1 MSLPFTII
9 SFGVSKTDAVAIA
22 AMVVML
28 ATVAYQ
34 SPKIVAPWISTDFIL
49 TSLEDKYYA
58 LYKNH
63 PNKHHVHDNNPTDSA
78 SSATVSNTEA
88 VNENL
93 ERDSQQD
100 HNTTRGTSNILAET
114 AISHSDLTSNQKDN
128 NSFSSSATTEA
139 PVSTAEVVDL
149 LKSLKNN
156 TSNPIL
162 TNEVTGNLL
171 VLFQQNPVAVNLLC
185 QDLIASPNTDNK
197 QNDNCSHNN
206 EIDECN
212 CDTAGV
218 TLDFRARNAKALDT
232 FEAICLYYVEMLQ
245 FPPLEHKQAKFAGML
260 QRFELMVRPALR
272 AMLDNFVRDGR
283 VVLFDNL
290 DVPTVSSNPTETD
303 VTRIDTAYL
312 SENQKQDYLLY
323 QKANMLYNNTKWS

>member
-1 MSLPFTII
+1 MSLPFTIS

-22 AMVVML
+22 AMVAMI

-34 SPKIVAPWISTDFIL
+34 SPKIVTPWISTDFIL
-49 TSLEDKYYA
+49 TSLENKYFTM
-58 LYKNH
+58 YKNDSNNRH
-63 PNKHHVHDNNPTDSA
+63 AHDNNPTDST

-93 ERDSQQD
+93 QEDSQQD
-100 HNTTRGTSNILAET
+100 HNTIQGTSSILSET
-114 AISHSDLTSNQKDN
+114 AVSHSALASNHKANTS
-128 NSFSSSATTEA
+128 FPSSATTEA
-139 PVSTAEVVDL
+139 PVSTAEIVDL

-162 TNEVTGNLL
+162 TNEITGNL
-171 VLFQQNPVAVNLLC
+171 VALFQKNLVAVNLLC
-185 QDLIASPNTDNK
+185 QDLIASPSTDNK
-197 QNDNCSHNN
+197 KTVNCSHNN
-206 EIDECN
+206 DIDECT

-232 FEAICLYYVEMLQ
+232 FEAVCLYYVEMLQ
-245 FPPLEHKQAKFAGML
+245 FPPLEHKQANFARML
-260 QRFELMVRPALR
+260 QRFEHIVRPALR
-272 AMLDNFVRDGR
+272 VMLDNFIRDGR

-290 DVPTVSSNPTETD
+290 DVPSVSSNSTETA
-303 VTRIDTAYL
+303 VIRIDTAEL